1 MTTTDNPTHN
11 ENWIALDK
19 AQQQDATQT
28 DILAQAID
36 EADAI
41 VVGIGAGMSASDGFT
56 YIGERFTQN
65 FPTLSRNIISSICC
79 KRVCT
84 RLIVGRN
91 IGHLKVVS

>member
-1 MTTTDNPTHN
+1 M
-11 ENWIALDK
+11 IALDK

-41 VVGIGAGMSASDGFT
+41 VVGIGGMSASDGFT

-65 FPTLSRNIISSICC
+65 FPDFIEI
-79 KRVCT
+79 
-84 RLIVGRN
+84 
-91 IGHLKVVS
+91 

>member
-36 EADAI
+36 EACLLYTSPSPRD
-41 VVGIGAGMSASDGFT
+41 
-56 YIGERFTQN
+56 
-65 FPTLSRNIISSICC
+65 
-79 KRVCT
+79 
-84 RLIVGRN
+84 
-91 IGHLKVVS
+91 

>member
-36 EADAI
+36 D
-41 VVGIGAGMSASDGFT
+41 
-56 YIGERFTQN
+56 
-65 FPTLSRNIISSICC
+65 SRNGSQ
-79 KRVCT
+79 T
-84 RLIVGRN
+84 RRHENPI
-91 IGHLKVVS
+91 

>member
-41 VVGIGAGMSASDGFT
+41 VVGIGGHVCFR
-56 YIGERFTQN
+56 RF
-65 FPTLSRNIISSICC
+65 
-79 KRVCT
+79 
-84 RLIVGRN
+84 
-91 IGHLKVVS
+91 HLYW

>member
-65 FPTLSRNIISSICC
+65 FPDFIENIISSICC

>member
-65 FPTLSRNIISSICC
+65 FP
-79 KRVCT
+79 VCT

>member
-41 VVGIGAGMSASDGFT
+41 VVGIGAVCLLQTVSLILVNVLRRT
-56 YIGERFTQN
+56 